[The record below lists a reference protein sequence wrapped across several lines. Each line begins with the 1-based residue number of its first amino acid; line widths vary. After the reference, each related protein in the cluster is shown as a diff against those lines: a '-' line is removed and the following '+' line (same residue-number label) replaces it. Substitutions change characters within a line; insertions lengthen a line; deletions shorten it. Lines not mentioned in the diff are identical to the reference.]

1 MNLAMILETMNY
13 VVFLQKSINKFN
25 RYELTWYSDIESLQI
40 LYTHKN
46 QINFK
51 KPLMK
56 T

>member
-25 RYELTWYSDIESLQI
+25 RYELTWYSDIESIQI
-40 LYTHKN
+40 LNTHKN